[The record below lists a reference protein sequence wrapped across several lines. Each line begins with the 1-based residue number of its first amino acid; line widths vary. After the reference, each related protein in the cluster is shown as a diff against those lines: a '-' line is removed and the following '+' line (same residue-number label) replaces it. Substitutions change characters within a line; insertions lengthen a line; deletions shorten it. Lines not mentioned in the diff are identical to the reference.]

1 MSDKQKHLELIQ
13 GVINRF
19 SKNSFLLKGWS
30 VTLVS
35 ALFAFSV
42 SNCQTN
48 LIYFAYIPTTVLW
61 GLDGFFLWQE
71 ELFRKLYN
79 CVRNIPENAIDFS
92 MDVSQITD
100 KKRPT
105 WMRATFSKTIIPFH
119 GMLILPIVIMT
130 IINLCTKR

>member
-1 MSDKQKHLELIQ
+1 MSDRQKHLELIQ

-19 SKNSFLLKGWS
+19 SKDSFLLKGWS

-35 ALFAFSV
+35 ALFALSV
-42 SNCQTN
+42 SNCQTI

-79 CVRNIPENAIDFS
+79 CVRGLPDEKLIF
-92 MDVSQITD
+92 Q
-100 KKRPT
+100 
-105 WMRATFSKTIIPFH
+105 WM
-119 GMLILPIVIMT
+119 
-130 IINLCTKR
+130 